1 MEIFIQKQSDKW
13 KWAQISV
20 KQRFYDNKA
29 LSFSPKKNNKTNF
42 LVTYMTQSSDHD
54 LISEVIV

>member
-42 LVTYMTQSSDHD
+42 LVTQSSDHD